1 MTSPKSTQREQQ
13 LCQFLLQDLSFE
25 HSPSRLPVQITPT
38 SHIGIADSKQ
48 VQLEI

>member
-25 HSPSRLPVQITPT
+25 NSPSRLPVQITPT
-38 SHIGIADSKQ
+38 SHIDIPKSKQ